1 MDFNATKYKKFI
13 GRGLDSTLQLPFEKS
28 LLIDIV
34 SNNNIWIIWKAYWI
48 TPFYNYMS
56 VKVQIF
62 FIWFNRNNILQKT
75 ECRSRWKFSYLLLN
89 QTWNRFEKQ
98 CRTMPRLSLI
108 NFLFLKIQLF
118 YLCVCVLVTQSCLTF
133 CKPMD
138 CSLLGSSV
146 HGTLQAKILEWVT
159 IPLSRG
165 SCWPRDWTLVSCIS
179 GRFFGHLNYP
189 GSPVLLILTYNGI
202 YYYFWKN

>member
-118 YLCVCVLVTQSCLTF
+118 SLCVCVLVTESCPTF

-146 HGTLQAKILEWVT
+146 HGTLQQKYW
-159 IPLSRG
+159 
-165 SCWPRDWTLVSCIS
+165 S
-179 GRFFGHLNYP
+179 G
-189 GSPVLLILTYNGI
+189 
-202 YYYFWKN
+202 

>member
-89 QTWNRFEKQ
+89 QIWNRFEKQ

-118 YLCVCVLVTQSCLTF
+118 YLCVCVLVTQSCPTL
-133 CKPMD
+133 CK
-138 CSLLGSSV
+138 L
-146 HGTLQAKILEWVT
+146 HGL
-159 IPLSRG
+159 
-165 SCWPRDWTLVSCIS
+165 
-179 GRFFGHLNYP
+179 
-189 GSPVLLILTYNGI
+189 
-202 YYYFWKN
+202 